1 MSGIGKMIFLT
12 LALSIMDYGKSTLL
26 QESAHEYRR
35 CQQKSADISAFV
47 SPVTSFQ
54 HNRCGSIKDFRC
66 SGNVFTCGTR
76 LSLTKQGRGSATSVV
91 YLRMAANRKDYY
103 AILGVDRKA
112 SEKEIKKAYKHLAM
126 RNHPD
131 VNKDPGA
138 KVRANFLLAPELKI

>member
-1 MSGIGKMIFLT
+1 
-12 LALSIMDYGKSTLL
+12 
-26 QESAHEYRR
+26 
-35 CQQKSADISAFV
+35 
-47 SPVTSFQ
+47 
-54 HNRCGSIKDFRC
+54 
-66 SGNVFTCGTR
+66 
-76 LSLTKQGRGSATSVV
+76 
-91 YLRMAANRKDYY
+91 MAANRKDYY